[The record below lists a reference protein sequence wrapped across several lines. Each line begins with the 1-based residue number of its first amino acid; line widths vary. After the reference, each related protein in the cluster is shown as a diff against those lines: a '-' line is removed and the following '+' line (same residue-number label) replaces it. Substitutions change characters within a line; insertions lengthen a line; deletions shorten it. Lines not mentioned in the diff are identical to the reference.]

1 MKPINLIVFSL
12 IYCLNFSYSQNLE
25 LELIASNFN
34 DPVTIKHAGDDRL
47 FIVERE
53 GLIKIINADG
63 TILNTPFLDINNIV
77 TSTGGEQGLLGLAFH
92 PDYENNGYFYVN
104 YINNS
109 ENTVVSRFSRDSS
122 NPSLADVA
130 SEFILLT
137 INQPYSNHNAGDLA
151 FNSDGYL
158 YIATGDGGAGGDP
171 QGNSQNTSNL
181 LGNILR
187 INVDTAAA
195 PLNYSIP
202 DDNPFVGS
210 TTARE
215 EIWAYGLR
223 NPWKFSFD
231 RLNGD
236 IWIGDVGQSEI
247 EEINKASATDAGL
260 NYGWRCYEGSTAFN
274 NANCPNASTLT
285 FPVTEYAHSNGQF
298 KCSVTGGY
306 RYRGTTFSNFEGW
319 YFYADYCSGE
329 IGSLVYNST
338 TDTWNSTLKDFSG
351 NWSAF
356 GEDVNGEIYVSD
368 LSSGNIYRLIDTSL
382 SVDDYNLN
390 NISIYPN
397 PTNTE
402 LTINFSNNTTAS
414 SCKVSIYNVQG
425 NVVKTIGHNLASIE
439 KINVSNLS
447 SGLYIL
453 KINANN
459 GEQLIHK
466 LVIN

>member
-247 EEINKASATDAGL
+247 EEINKASATDTGL
-260 NYGWRCYEGSTAFN
+260 NYGWRCYEGSTVFN
-274 NANCPNASTLT
+274 NENCSNASTLT
-285 FPVTEYAHSNGQF
+285 FPVT
-298 KCSVTGGY
+298 
-306 RYRGTTFSNFEGW
+306 
-319 YFYADYCSGE
+319 
-329 IGSLVYNST
+329 LVYNST

-414 SCKVSIYNVQG
+414 SCKVSIYNIQG
-425 NVVKTIGHNLASIE
+425 NVVKTIGRNLASIE